1 MIMDL
6 AKSNPIL
13 GIVVPISRMAGN
25 LGRLEEWVLGSEGL
39 PIEIVLVHD
48 FKDQETQNE
57 LENLVTRANRIS
69 LRLFKVEFGNPGE
82 TRNFGFEK
90 ISAKWVQFVDSDDQI
105 DICSSLEVIKSANTN
120 SDVLITNYAES
131 NLVTSDEKPCHHNS
145 SLLRVA
151 LNPGIWRMI
160 FSINA
165 ISDVRFSRHRM
176 GEDQLFLIELNFFQ
190 RKLEFSDALTY
201 KYFVG
206 GGHQLTNDRGAISE
220 IKDLIF
226 QISQKFPSLNGKND
240 RFVSIM
246 IARLTLT
253 LIKFES
259 AASIWSAIMLFSKTL
274 SRFTL
279 RGRISILLSLFV
291 IFLRRIA

>member
-1 MIMDL
+1 MYL
-6 AKSNPIL
+6 VNSNPIL
-13 GIVVPISRMAGN
+13 GIVVPVSRMAGK
-25 LGRLEEWVLGSEGL
+25 LQRLEEWVLASEGL

-48 FKDQETQNE
+48 FRDQETQNE
-57 LENLVTRANRIS
+57 LEDLVTRAEKIS

-82 TRNFGFEK
+82 TRNFGLEK
-90 ISAKWVQFVDSDDQI
+90 ISATWVQFVDSDDQI
-105 DICSSLEVIKSANTN
+105 NISSSLEAINSANEN
-120 SDVLITNYAES
+120 SEVLISNYTES
-131 NLVTSDEKPCHHNS
+131 NLITLEDKPRQHS
-145 SLLRVA
+145 RSLLRVA

-160 FSINA
+160 FNINA
-165 ISDVRFSRHRM
+165 ISVVRFSRHRM

-259 AASIWSAIMLFSKTL
+259 AASIWSAIMLFSKIL
-274 SRFTL
+274 SRFT
-279 RGRISILLSLFV
+279 
-291 IFLRRIA
+291 